1 MNTIYNAGIRLYA
14 ATARTLGRLGHRKA
28 ALMTRGQLTPPT
40 RCGALPPQRPRRA
53 PRIWIHAASLGEFE
67 QGRPVIE
74 WIRRE
79 MPQARIL
86 LSFFSPSGYEVR
98 KTFPGADTVV
108 YLPFDTPCR
117 RHLCRYSPPHDG
129 HIREV

>member
-28 ALMTRGQLTPPT
+28 ALMTRGQRLTPPT
-40 RCGALPPQRPRRA
+40 RCGALCRRSAEGA

-98 KTFPGADTVV
+98 KNFPSADTVV
-108 YLPFDTPCR
+108 YLPFDTPV
-117 RHLCRYSPPHDG
+117 PPTPLS
-129 HIREV
+129 I